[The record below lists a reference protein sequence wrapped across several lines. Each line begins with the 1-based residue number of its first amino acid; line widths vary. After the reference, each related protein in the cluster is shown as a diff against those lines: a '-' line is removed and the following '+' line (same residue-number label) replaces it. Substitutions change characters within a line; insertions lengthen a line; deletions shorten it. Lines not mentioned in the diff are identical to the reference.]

1 MRRDSRRYDYNTSE
15 LTLGLL
21 IIEVGHNRRY
31 ASRMFLVLRMYN
43 RFTSNKDQN
52 VPVPEAGMPA
62 VPRTAD
68 FLMIFVVM
76 YAFALAKP

>member
-1 MRRDSRRYDYNTSE
+1 MIK
-15 LTLGLL
+15 G
-21 IIEVGHNRRY
+21 
-31 ASRMFLVLRMYN
+31 
-43 RFTSNKDQN
+43 KDQECEN
-52 VPVPEAGMPA
+52 TEMFCGNNSAAYGPSYIKYRPQCYSSRSGAGMPA

>member
-1 MRRDSRRYDYNTSE
+1 MIK
-15 LTLGLL
+15 G
-21 IIEVGHNRRY
+21 
-31 ASRMFLVLRMYN
+31 
-43 RFTSNKDQN
+43 KDQECEN
-52 VPVPEAGMPA
+52 TKMFCGNNSAAYGPSYIKYRPRCYSSRSGAGMPA